1 MTVWRSTTTGRTQ
14 VRDDPSLFIT
24 PPSIHTSSCTGHH
37 REALQTACVPKLIAD
52 QAEIAMR
59 RRLPKAL
66 EQLCSQALLNSVREG
81 MSVEV
86 RACVCR
92 CVGTGER
99 CA

>member
-1 MTVWRSTTTGRTQ
+1 M
-14 VRDDPSLFIT
+14 
-24 PPSIHTSSCTGHH
+24 
-37 REALQTACVPKLIAD
+37 IAD

-66 EQLCSQALLNSVREG
+66 EHLCSQALLNSVREG

-86 RACVCR
+86 RACICR